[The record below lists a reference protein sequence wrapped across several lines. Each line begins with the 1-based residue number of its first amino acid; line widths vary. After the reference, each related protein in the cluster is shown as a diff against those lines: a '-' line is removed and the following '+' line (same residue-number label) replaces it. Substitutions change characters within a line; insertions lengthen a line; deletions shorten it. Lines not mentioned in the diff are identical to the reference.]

1 MQNKLTKLA
10 QNALENTLDTARNFG
25 HTYVGSEHLLLGM
38 LMEKNCVAAKILEN
52 RGITLENVR
61 TQLLNRIGMG
71 DKVNTSAAER
81 TPMIKRI
88 IENSFSEAQ
97 SLFHNYVGTE
107 HILMALLQENECI
120 AIKILNSE
128 GANINLIYEDILN
141 YFQSQEY
148 ISSTKSSLG
157 GGGGNDFMPGISPF
171 AMTGQFGAVNPG
183 NPNKKNINN
192 TPVLNQYG
200 KDLTVAAE
208 QGKLDPII
216 GRDLEMERV
225 VQILSRRTKN
235 NPCLIGEPG
244 VGKTAVVEGLA
255 QRICEKN
262 VPDTLINKR
271 VVTLDLS
278 GMIAGAKYRGEFEER
293 LKNVMEEIKKSTNVI
308 VFIDE
313 IHTIIGAGA
322 AEGAVDAAN
331 ILKPALARG
340 EIQVIGATTTDEYRK
355 HVEKDA
361 ALERR
366 FQSVTVGEPS
376 EEETIEIL
384 KGLRDRYEAH
394 HKVKITDEAIIS
406 AAQLS
411 KRYINDRFLPDK
423 AIDLIDE
430 AASKARISALVLP
443 VELKELENQIK
454 QSKSEIEE
462 AIRAQDFERAAKVR
476 DEAKKLQESFN
487 SQQQDWINKRD
498 TAKISI
504 TEDNIADIVTAWTNI
519 PVKQLLK
526 EEADKLVNL
535 EETLHKRIVGQNEAV
550 NAIARA
556 IRRSRVG
563 LKDPKRPAG
572 SFIFLGPTGVGKT
585 EVCKALSETL
595 FGDENSMIR
604 VDMSEFMEKHS
615 VSKLIGSPPGYV
627 GYDDAGQLTEKIR
640 KKPYSVILFD
650 EIEKAHPDVFN
661 ILLQILEDGIL
672 TDAHG
677 RKVDFKNTVI
687 IMTSNVGA
695 EHFTSGKMLG
705 FSSKESLEQSDEN
718 HKSKSLDALK
728 STFRPEF
735 LNRIDEIITFKKLTN
750 GEIKEITVKM
760 LGEIKKRVNL
770 MGVEIEFDDKCVE
783 LLSKE
788 GYDPIYGAR
797 PLRRAIQRKIEDTFA
812 LEMLENKI
820 KKDDKVLATVEND
833 VIKYKLAQ
841 ENDL

>member
-1 MQNKLTKLA
+1 MNDKFTQSAKNV
-10 QNALENTLDTARNFG
+10 LENTLNIARNFG
-25 HTYVGSEHLLLGM
+25 HTYVGSEHLLLGI
-38 LMEKNCVAAKILEN
+38 LMEKNCGAAKILEN
-52 RGITLENVR
+52 RGIMFENVR
-61 TQLLNRIGMG
+61 AQVMSISGMG
-71 DKVNTSAAER
+71 EKVNTAPAEMTPRTKSIIAA
-81 TPMIKRI
+81 
-88 IENSFSEAQ
+88 SLYEAQ
-97 SLFHNYVGTE
+97 SLFHNYIGTE
-107 HILMALLQENECI
+107 HILMALLQESECV
-120 AIKILNSE
+120 AIKILNAE
-128 GANINLIYEDILN
+128 GANIELIYNDILN

-148 ISSTKSSLG
+148 ASSAKPMG
-157 GGGGNDFMPGISPF
+157 GGDFITGMGVPPFGKNSPF
-171 AMTGQFGAVNPG
+171 STANPA

-200 KDLTVAAE
+200 KDLTMLAE

-216 GRDLEMERV
+216 GRNGEMERV

-255 QRICEKN
+255 QRICDKN

-308 VFIDE
+308 IFIDE

-340 EIQVIGATTTDEYRK
+340 EIQVVGATTTDEYRK

-366 FQSVTVGEPS
+366 FQSVMVGEPS
-376 EEETIEIL
+376 EEETVEIL

-394 HKVKITDEAIIS
+394 HKVKITDEAIES
-406 AAQLS
+406 AVKLS

-443 VELKELENQIK
+443 VDLKELENQIK
-454 QSKSEIEE
+454 QLNSEKEE
-462 AIRAQDFERAAKVR
+462 AIRSQEFERAAKVR
-476 DEAKKLQESFN
+476 DDAKKLQESFN
-487 SQQQDWINKRD
+487 ARQKEWADKRD
-498 TAKISI
+498 MSKIAI

-535 EETLHKRIVGQNEAV
+535 EEALHKRIVGQNEAV
-550 NAIARA
+550 NAISRA

-640 KKPYSVILFD
+640 KKPYAVILFD

-661 ILLQILEDGIL
+661 ILLQILEDGVL

-695 EHFTSGKMLG
+695 DYFTGGGKLLG
-705 FSSKESLEQSDEN
+705 FTSKESGEQSNEI
-718 HKSKSLDALK
+718 HKSKSLEALK

-735 LNRIDEIITFKKLTN
+735 LNRIDEIITFDKLTN
-750 GEIKEITVKM
+750 DQIKEITVKM
-760 LGEIKKRVNL
+760 LDEIKRRINPL
-770 MGVEIEFDDKCVE
+770 GIEIEFDEKCVE
-783 LLSKE
+783 LLSRE

-812 LEMLENKI
+812 LEMLEARI
-820 KKDDKVLATVEND
+820 KKDDKVLATVEGD
-833 VIKYKLAQ
+833 EIKYNIK
-841 ENDL
+841 